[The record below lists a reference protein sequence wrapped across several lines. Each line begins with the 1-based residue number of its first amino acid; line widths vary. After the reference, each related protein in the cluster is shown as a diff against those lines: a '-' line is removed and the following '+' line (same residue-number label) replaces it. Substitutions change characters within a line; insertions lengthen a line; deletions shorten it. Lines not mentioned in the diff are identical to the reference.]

1 MARVLLAKDISLA
14 MRGKVYDACVRS
26 CMLYGG
32 ETWPMKK
39 EDELRLER
47 NDRRMIR
54 WMVGVKLSDRV
65 SSEELRRKLNLEE
78 IGVVLRRRRLR
89 WFGHV
94 ERKDEK
100 DWVKMCSH
108 LEVDGKRPKGRPRKT
123 WLETIQSDMR
133 VVGLKAQDPLDRVNG
148 ERVYGGEAHQVA
160 ANPG

>member
-1 MARVLLAKDISLA
+1 
-14 MRGKVYDACVRS
+14 MRI
-26 CMLYGG
+26 
-32 ETWPMKK
+32 
-39 EDELRLER
+39 ER

-54 WMVGVKLSDRV
+54 WMVGAKLSDRV

-94 ERKDEK
+94 ERKDEN
-100 DWVKMCSH
+100 DWVRMCSY
-108 LEVDGKRPKGRPRKT
+108 LEIDGKRPKGRPRKT

-133 VVGLKAQDPLDRVNG
+133 GVGLKAQDALDRVKWRPG
-148 ERVYGGEAHQVA
+148 ISSGREGTHRVS

>member
-1 MARVLLAKDISLA
+1 MACVLLAKDISLA

-39 EDELRLER
+39 KDEELRLER

-65 SSEELRRKLNLEE
+65 TSEELRRKLNLEE
-78 IGVVLRRRRLR
+78 ISVVLRRMRSR

-100 DWVKMCSH
+100 DWV
-108 LEVDGKRPKGRPRKT
+108 
-123 WLETIQSDMR
+123 QS
-133 VVGLKAQDPLDRVNG
+133 L
-148 ERVYGGEAHQVA
+148 
-160 ANPG
+160 